1 VKNYTSKVYE
11 IIKELVEEYEEKG
24 QVKYLCELAG
34 VSRSGY
40 YNYFSE
46 KSIKNRNIKEIQ
58 DEKDRDIILDAYN
71 RHGYK
76 KGAKGIK
83 MTLEN
88 EDNIIFNLKHI
99 RRIMNKY
106 DIICPIRKAQPY
118 KQMLK
123 ANLEHRTIENK
134 LNRQFKQGVPG
145 KVLLTDITY
154 LSYGNYQRAYL
165 STIKDAETTEILAY
179 RLSTNLYLDF
189 VLNTMWDLVK
199 QKEVPIPKDAFV
211 HSDQGSHYTSPIF
224 QSLLKEL
231 KLGQSMSR
239 RGNCWDNSP
248 QESFFGHMKDEIDL
262 KSCKTFKDL
271 QLEIDRY
278 IEYYN
283 NYRYQWDLKK
293 MSPVQYRNHLLQT
306 TTN

>member
-1 VKNYTSKVYE
+1 MKNYTSKVYE
-11 IIKELVEEYEEKG
+11 IIKELVEKYDENN
-24 QVKYLCELAG
+24 QVKYLCKLAN

-40 YNYFSE
+40 YNYFSN
-46 KSIKNRNIKEIQ
+46 KSINNRKMKELQ
-58 DEKDRDIILDAYN
+58 DDKDRDIILDAYN
-71 RHGYK
+71 RHGFK

-88 EDNIIFNLKHI
+88 EDGIVFNLKHI
-99 RRIMNKY
+99 RRIMFKY
-106 DIICPIRKAQPY
+106 DIVCPIRKANPY

-123 ANLEHRTIENK
+123 ANLEHRILENK
-134 LNRQFKQGVPG
+134 LNREFKQGVPG

-154 LSYGNYQRAYL
+154 LFYSDCKKAYL
-165 STIKDAETTEILAY
+165 STIKDAETNEILAY

-189 VLNTMWDLVK
+189 VLNTMWDLAK

-211 HSDQGSHYTSPIF
+211 HSDQGSHYTSPTF

-231 KLGQSMSR
+231 NLGQSMSR
-239 RGNCWDNSP
+239 RGNCWDNAP

-278 IEYYN
+278 IKYYN

-293 MSPVQYRNHLLQT
+293 MSPVQYRNHLLSTINQ
-306 TTN
+306 